1 MKIRFMVF
9 MLLLF
14 VSDSQ
19 ALLKENKKACN
30 KSQGCDFSHV
40 LPDYRKKISLAPID
54 YIITEKESLP
64 QLELKRY
71 RMTSQSWSPDLR
83 VSPDNWQH
91 EVDIFIPE
99 KAKSERAILVINN
112 GVNYGVSVQDAGAP
126 TDFSEE
132 ILANIARKSHTI
144 VISVSNVP
152 NQFLTFQNDNT
163 PLKEDDSVARSWLLF
178 LAAPEQRELMPL
190 HIPMAASV
198 SQAMRLAR
206 KELISWNINKF
217 IVTGVSKRGWVSWLT
232 AISDPD
238 VEAII
243 PFAFD
248 LLDTRTSLTHMYRS
262 YGGNWPVAFYPY
274 YKQGIDQ
281 LIDTDDFAKLLDI
294 EDPLNYLKTSYRS
307 RLSIP
312 KYIIN
317 SSGDDFYVPD
327 NTRFYFDELPGV
339 KSLRIVPNS
348 DHYGIKKFT
357 EESIIPFINRL
368 QNNRK
373 PPEVRAKLQDNALI
387 VEFSEKPL
395 SIVRWT
401 ASNPHARDF
410 RYACGI
416 RYQPS
421 TPVVVLNKK
430 IKIPVVS
437 GHPGW
442 QATYIEATFKDGYI
456 ATTQAYI
463 TPEDKYA
470 QVAPPASGAACQTLP
485 GRGLG
490 DDSR

>member
-1 MKIRFMVF
+1 MKAKYIIL
-9 MLLLF
+9 MLF
-14 VSDSQ
+14 FIVADSQ
-19 ALLKENKKACN
+19 ALLRENKRTCN
-30 KSQGCDFSHV
+30 KNQGCDFSHV
-40 LPDYRKKISLAPID
+40 LPDYRKKLSLAPVD
-54 YIITEKESLP
+54 YLMTGKETLP
-64 QLELKRY
+64 QIELKRY

-83 VSPDNWQH
+83 VSPDSWQH
-91 EVDIFIPE
+91 DVNIFIPD

-112 GVNYGVSVQDAGAP
+112 GVNYGVSVQSTGTS

-132 ILANIARKSHTI
+132 ALANIARKSHTI

-152 NQFLTFQNDNT
+152 NQFLTYQNDNT
-163 PLKEDDSVARSWLLF
+163 PLKEDDSVARSWILF

-198 SQAMRLAR
+198 SQAMRVAR
-206 KELISWNINKF
+206 KELISWNIHKF
-217 IVTGVSKRGWVSWLT
+217 IVTGVSKRGWASWLT

-262 YGGNWPVAFYPY
+262 YGGNWPVAFYSY
-274 YKQGIDQ
+274 YKQGIDS
-281 LIDTDDFAKLLDI
+281 LIDTDDFAKLLGI
-294 EDPLNYLKTSYRS
+294 EDPLSYLKTTYRS

-339 KSLRIVPNS
+339 KSLRVVPNS
-348 DHYGIKKFT
+348 DHYGIKNFT
-357 EESIIPFINRL
+357 EESIIPFVNRL
-368 QNNRK
+368 QNNRR
-373 PPEVRAKLQDNALI
+373 PPEIHGKIQGNDLV
-387 VEFSEKPL
+387 VELSEKPL

-401 ASNPHARDF
+401 ASNPLARDF

-430 IKIPVVS
+430 IKIPLVS
-437 GHPGW
+437 GQPGW